1 MEINIQLWKF
11 ILDYGNLFISFGV
24 RISQILNLTQAN
36 SYYMEY
42 FQIIQALCRSALSN
56 PSNAVTHQIV
66 RLKEAL
72 DNDGYNKEA
81 KALNTLLS
89 SSSKEIEMAP
99 SRLERSKALFQ
110 GEELT
115 PKTPLPVDKET
126 STPLIE
132 VIFPNNL
139 PDQQP
144 LFSSNVEMA
153 IHSVLNEWQHFEK
166 LLDIHASPS
175 RSCLI
180 YGEPGTGKTH
190 LALWLAKQIGLPVI
204 LARLDGLMSSFLGT
218 TSRNIGNLFSFA
230 NRYRCILLLDEFD
243 AIAKLRNDPQEVGEI
258 KRVVNTLLQS
268 LDARKNI
275 GFTIGVTNH
284 ESLLD
289 PAIWRRFEIQIK
301 IPKPTPE
308 VMFSLIQKYLHPLE
322 LHDSAINFLSWSI
335 ANATGADAEA
345 MVKWLKKSTLLDKEE
360 NNNLVK
366 QIRKFA
372 LLNSGRVDAE
382 KRDVLTRSDEEIAAA
397 LSTDP
402 EYSFKQKDIAELM
415 GKNPS
420 SLSKLLAK
428 AK

>member
-1 MEINIQLWKF
+1 
-11 ILDYGNLFISFGV
+11 
-24 RISQILNLTQAN
+24 
-36 SYYMEY
+36 MEY

-56 PSNAVTHQIV
+56 PTNAVTHQIE
-66 RLKEAL
+66 RLKDAL
-72 DNDGYNKEA
+72 DKDGYIKEA
-81 KALNTLLS
+81 KALGTLLTS
-89 SSSKEIEMAP
+89 LSKETGMAP
-99 SRLERSKALFQ
+99 SRLERSRVMFQ
-110 GEELT
+110 GEDLT
-115 PKTPLPVDKET
+115 IKTPLPVDKES
-126 STPLIE
+126 STPLVE
-132 VIFPNNL
+132 VIFPENL

-144 LFSSNVEMA
+144 LFNENVEMA
-153 IHSVLNEWQHFEK
+153 IESILNEWKHYDK
-166 LLDIHASPS
+166 LFSIQASPS

-289 PAIWRRFEIQIK
+289 PAIWRRFEIQIQ

-308 VMFSLIQKYLHPLE
+308 VMFALIQKYLYPLE
-322 LHDSAINFLSWSI
+322 LDENAIKFLSWSI
-335 ANATGADAEA
+335 TNASGADAEA

-366 QIRKFA
+366 QIRRFA
-372 LLNSGRVDAE
+372 LLNSGRVDTE
-382 KRDVLTRSDEEIAAA
+382 KRDILTRSDEEIATA
-397 LSTDP
+397 LSIDTQFN
-402 EYSFKQKDIAELM
+402 FKQKDIAELI
-415 GKNPS
+415 GIKPS
-420 SLSKLLAK
+420 SLSKLLSK
-428 AK
+428 SK